1 MAAAGARL
9 NMENG
14 LCLVPSLWPSC
25 THLANHTTYL
35 LLLSSVGIKHLKNT
49 PHLWNNV
56 VLITVDVFAEALQ
69 AEPDQ

>member
-1 MAAAGARL
+1 M
-9 NMENG
+9 
-14 LCLVPSLWPSC
+14 
-25 THLANHTTYL
+25 HLANHTTYL